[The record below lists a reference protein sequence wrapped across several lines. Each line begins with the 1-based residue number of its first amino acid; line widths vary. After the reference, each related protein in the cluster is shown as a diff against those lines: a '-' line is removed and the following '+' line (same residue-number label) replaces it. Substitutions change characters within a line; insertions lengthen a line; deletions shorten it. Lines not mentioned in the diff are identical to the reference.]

1 MLLKFFFWLMFFLAH
16 KVCLLL
22 YIDFLWFLVWQNF
35 DLGSTV
41 YISSQAFYAG
51 VDPFNDFE

>member
-1 MLLKFFFWLMFFLAH
+1 MLLTFLLIFFFLAH
-16 KVCLLL
+16 KVSLLL
-22 YIDFLWFLVWQNF
+22 YIDFLWFLVRQNF

-51 VDPFNDFE
+51 VDPFDDFE